1 MPSQRR
7 AYSPPTTAGLARS
20 EAGVSLIEVFF
31 AITLFA
37 IIASSLGAATVG
49 SMKSNA
55 TSRDTSSATTL
66 LYDKVDQLRSLNA
79 KPVPP
84 DLTAGLHT
92 DPLNP
97 LTELGT
103 TGGSFQRTW
112 RVTTDTPR
120 VGMSEVVVT
129 VIWMESTPKKL
140 SVTTYVCRSD
150 TCS

>member
-1 MPSQRR
+1 MHHTHRT
-7 AYSPPTTAGLARS
+7 YSSPGWAALHRS
-20 EAGVSLIEVFF
+20 ESGLSLIEVFC

-37 IIASSLGAATVG
+37 IIASSLAAATVG

-55 TSRDTSSATTL
+55 TSRDASSATTL
-66 LYDKVDQLRSLNA
+66 LYDKVDHLRSLNP
-79 KPVPP
+79 KPPPP

-112 RVTTDTPR
+112 RVNQDVPR
-120 VGMSEVVVT
+120 PGLSEVVVT
-129 VIWMESTPKKL
+129 VIWLEATPKKL